1 MSSTEPDSES
11 GPPETA
17 ASGLRRAEQQ
27 ALEAVRDRLQ
37 QIEDRSLDN
46 WRVSA
51 GRYRDAVSDLMRRL
65 REARRNLEA
74 AAETFRAK
82 LLSGPVGEDEFRART
97 VLLEMEYEGR
107 LKLAEEGCGL
117 LTRMFEECSD
127 REEERIRSVRGE
139 LLDAARPR
147 LELDPAALAEPI
159 AERDRRI
166 KMLAEELDAAR
177 TALRRARD
185 DAAGA
190 RAALEEVRAGK
201 QAGLDEALR
210 EKERALER
218 AQDAEA
224 SMRALREK
232 ELELEEA
239 RASLRARALDCADLE
254 EKERLAGE
262 SIAEIARLREAAL
275 QQNRLHEE
283 RVARMRQVMENAW
296 EKLLDL
302 SRLRAR
308 LEEAVRVREEAEV
321 ECQRVSRQRG
331 RVEEERDEALAEVT
345 RLERA
350 LFEAREDVL
359 ALREKV
365 DAANAQRRAVE
376 KELGSARKCVDELE
390 RETEAARA
398 ELAAVQGA
406 EPTDAAVLAEAAA
419 LRSKLADAAE
429 ACGERDDLR
438 RQLGESDQARRAAAA
453 ELAQAREQLA
463 VQQERL
469 SQLQK
474 SCLTADVGRD
484 RKKAESEREWV
495 REKEDYEERLSQA
508 VREYN
513 TLETMFKDT
522 QRAWEESYAR
532 QDKERMNE
540 IFRLKA
546 EVERLRGKND
556 GGK

>member
-177 TALRRARD
+177 TALRSARD